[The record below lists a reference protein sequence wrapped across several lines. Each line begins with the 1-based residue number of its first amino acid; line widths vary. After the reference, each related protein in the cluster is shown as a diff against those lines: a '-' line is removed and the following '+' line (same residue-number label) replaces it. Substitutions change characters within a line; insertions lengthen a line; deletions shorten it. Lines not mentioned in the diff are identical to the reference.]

1 LKVIKMRGIRPV
13 YWLLA
18 AGFSVGVALSSA
30 QTTASTQPT
39 KASSPK
45 KAKTHHKR
53 VTGRTHVVRMESAP
67 AASTG
72 SAMATQDG
80 QQRAADQSLLR
91 QQQAQSAN
99 AQKVNDQQVQAAQKQ
114 FDKAQREQR
123 IQDAPGPAQT
133 GVVPSSGVPTTQ
145 TNPDQRIQDA
155 PGPAET
161 LPQPQPRPATPS
173 PPQV

>member
-1 LKVIKMRGIRPV
+1 MRGIRAA

-18 AGFSVGVALSSA
+18 AGFSVGAALSSA
-30 QTTASTQPT
+30 QTTTNTQPT
-39 KASSPK
+39 HATSTK

-53 VTGRTHVVRMESAP
+53 ATGRTKVIRMESAP
-67 AASTG
+67 ADSSNPAP
-72 SAMATQDG
+72 AAQEG
-80 QQRAADQSLLR
+80 QQRAADQSLLQ

-145 TNPDQRIQDA
+145 INPDQRIQDA

-161 LPQPQPRPATPS
+161 LPQPRPAAPA
-173 PPQV
+173 PPQS